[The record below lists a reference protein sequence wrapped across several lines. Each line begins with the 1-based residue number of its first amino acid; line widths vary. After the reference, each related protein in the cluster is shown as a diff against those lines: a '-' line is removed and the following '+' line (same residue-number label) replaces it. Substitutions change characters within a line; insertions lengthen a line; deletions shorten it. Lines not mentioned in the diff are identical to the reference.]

1 MFTGIVEQT
10 GTVRRTGTANGFL
23 WVTLEPEW
31 MWADVA
37 VGESIA
43 VSGVCLT
50 VASRTD
56 TDFTVEL
63 SRETLAKTA
72 GNWQQDAVVNFERAL
87 RLTDRLGGHMV
98 SGHVDG
104 VGTVVAINE
113 SPGAVTVDVEAP
125 LELARYLVPKGS
137 VTVDGVSLTVVK
149 VGGPAG
155 NAPELAPN
163 RFQLWLVPHTLAVT
177 SLGGWHTGTQVNLEA
192 DTLAK
197 YLERLVAMRDVSGV
211 TA

>member
-1 MFTGIVEQT
+1 MFTGIVEQK
-10 GTVRRTGTANGFL
+10 GTIKHTGTANGFL

-72 GNWQQDAVVNFERAL
+72 GNWQQGAAVNFERAL
-87 RLTDRLGGHMV
+87 RLSDCLGGHMV

-104 VGTVVAINE
+104 VGTILAINE
-113 SPGAVTVDVEAP
+113 APGAVTVDVEAP

-177 SLGGWHTGTQVNLEA
+177 SLGSWRPGTPVNLEA

-197 YLERLVAMRDVSGV
+197 YLERLVALRDVQG
-211 TA
+211 